1 MNYVSG
7 TKLPQEIPDKLGSHM
22 MLRIM
27 QIWEVDGIFRW
38 IVIYPVQSVN
48 MFNVWKIG
56 ARSSQNNHATLR

>member
-1 MNYVSG
+1 MYLEQSY
-7 TKLPQEIPDKLGSHM
+7 QEIPDKLGLHI

-38 IVIYPVQSVN
+38 IVIYPVHSVN

-56 ARSSQNNHATLR
+56 ARSS